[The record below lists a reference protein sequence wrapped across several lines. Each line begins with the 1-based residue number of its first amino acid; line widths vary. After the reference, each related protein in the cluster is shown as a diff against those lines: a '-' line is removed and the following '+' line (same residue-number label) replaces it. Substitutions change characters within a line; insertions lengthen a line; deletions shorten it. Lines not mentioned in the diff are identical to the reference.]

1 MFCALRVFQPES
13 LAESN
18 RPTTQ
23 SFPRPRETAKLNIAI
38 GLQSNAPYISARKSA
53 VLGRDGGF
61 SFADLQHPP
70 RVIHYLSRGSDRGSL
85 HHSAMQK
92 GSARASELSAH
103 RRSRPLPVSV
113 CRVVRFRFA
122 HSAVGGLAPS
132 HCLTHSSGR
141 AAGTKVCSDCV
152 GRTVLPRSRAGLLK
166 TIPP

>member
-70 RVIHYLSRGSDRGSL
+70 RVIHYLSRGS
-85 HHSAMQK
+85 
-92 GSARASELSAH
+92 
-103 RRSRPLPVSV
+103 SRPNNRSV
-113 CRVVRFRFA
+113 RE
-122 HSAVGGLAPS
+122 GGPCSRHDAS
-132 HCLTHSSGR
+132 RGGSCLGR
-141 AAGTKVCSDCV
+141 
-152 GRTVLPRSRAGLLK
+152 
-166 TIPP
+166 